1 MAENL
6 GSFNKKIFSAV
17 LITVLVV
24 SVILLVIYAINI
36 FLLAFAGIIAAVLL
50 RGLAR
55 LLTSRTKLSIN
66 ISLVIVIF
74 GLIFII
80 TGFGFILGPNISEG
94 FNELGKKIP
103 VALNQ
108 LEKAINHYSWG
119 RELMDN
125 IKGTYKDYI
134 SDPKL
139 ASKIT
144 GVFSSTLNTLLYFL
158 VMIVVALYTAF
169 EPGIYKKGIIKLVP
183 QKKRERVEEVFDA
196 LRRGLSW
203 WLVGRFSSMAIIG
216 ITTSFG
222 LWILGVPLAITLG
235 IIAAVLTFVPNIGPF
250 LSAIPAIL
258 IGLVDSPLK
267 ALYVAI
273 LYIVIQLIES
283 YLITPLIQK
292 RTVSL
297 PPALLITVQ
306 ILMGVWIGAFG
317 LLLATP
323 LMVVV
328 IILVQMLYIE
338 DTLGDNVE
346 LLGDNH
352 G

>member
-1 MAENL
+1 MAEDL

-17 LITVLVV
+17 LSTALVV

-36 FLLAFAGIIAAVLL
+36 FLLAFAGIIAALLL

-94 FNELGKKIP
+94 FNELGNKIP

-108 LEKAINHYSWG
+108 LEKEINHYSWG
-119 RELMDN
+119 RDLMDN

-183 QKKRERVEEVFDA
+183 QKKRERAE
-196 LRRGLSW
+196 
-203 WLVGRFSSMAIIG
+203 
-216 ITTSFG
+216 
-222 LWILGVPLAITLG
+222 
-235 IIAAVLTFVPNIGPF
+235 
-250 LSAIPAIL
+250 
-258 IGLVDSPLK
+258 
-267 ALYVAI
+267 
-273 LYIVIQLIES
+273 
-283 YLITPLIQK
+283 
-292 RTVSL
+292 
-297 PPALLITVQ
+297 
-306 ILMGVWIGAFG
+306 
-317 LLLATP
+317 
-323 LMVVV
+323 
-328 IILVQMLYIE
+328 
-338 DTLGDNVE
+338 
-346 LLGDNH
+346 
-352 G
+352 